1 LLAAHLLYITVIRE
15 RATVVVGLHPVV
27 QMKLIPVRTGQFY
40 PQFVCLGARRGLAT
54 TKSAAYRRQ
63 IDRKTKEVSAHPD
76 LG

>member
-27 QMKLIPVRTGQFY
+27 QMKLIPVRTGQFF
-40 PQFVCLGARRGLAT
+40 PIRVSRCKKRACHKIGRVPPA
-54 TKSAAYRRQ
+54 
-63 IDRKTKEVSAHPD
+63 DHRKTKEVSAHPD